1 MNCTI
6 SWIETNSSTIQLLGL
21 FPKDLKNVSKFD
33 LWSNHSRSLFK
44 AAIILANRSNFT
56 FGGHHLGWHESTTEN
71 DVMSALSCA
80 CEKVLTSHI
89 VGIVGPAYSNEVRF
103 ISPFAYRTGIP
114 IVGYAATNPDLSDLT
129 SNEAFYRLPPSDR
142 VAAFAI
148 AKLFQNFN
156 WSSCTLIIENDD
168 YGYGGLKVLQEEFS
182 RTSIKI
188 KNRLIFDRTTQ
199 RFASKKH
206 LSETLLGSPSRIIL
220 VWANQNTTYCILKYA
235 LDADVTSP
243 YFVWLLTNNVP
254 MNLFTDQ
261 EQRKLIG
268 ILTIE
273 PVVASVVGASSNKEL
288 LDKAYLIWQENDN
301 LTFPGEMDVSSYAL
315 FTFDATWTLIL
326 ALQELCNITNDIC
339 LKIVHNSSC
348 FNVQLVNGTLLRS
361 IIRQTTF
368 LGVTG
373 HVQFSNETTD
383 RINGAYYILKNVQ
396 SLKKTKIRDYV
407 PVLKWCSD
415 ENWTNHSN
423 LTSIMWPNQQSTH
436 IPDDHAL
443 MAGKKLR
450 IAVIES
456 PPFIIVKN
464 SSSLHHSNRTNSVSY
479 VGYSMDLIEHLRH
492 TMNFHSDIT
501 LISSDIS
508 YDEIV
513 RAVANETFDVVIADV
528 TITARRTQIVDF
540 STSIHE
546 NVVRVVVRA
555 TSGTKVDF
563 FSYFRPFSFTLWLAL
578 TGVVLYA
585 AILLF
590 IFERSQNKQLKAR
603 SLTDSAA
610 MSVYYSTSS
619 LVGLSSDF
627 IATTPAA
634 RLLTISLWIICT
646 ILIATYTANLS
657 SFLVVERSMPIIS
670 GIDDIKNAKIPFDR
684 IGIVEGSASHEY
696 YLNNISLI
704 YYPLKS
710 SKEIYTHLQLGLID
724 AGLWDNASIEYE
736 TSINYCDLMPV
747 GRGFAR
753 SSFGIVVKKN
763 WLYKEDLDVN
773 ILNLSES
780 GIIEQLS
787 ATWFQQ
793 KKKCQKRDDGLIK
806 SLDNSVTIEIMSGL
820 LITFLLISFVS
831 VLLHICY
838 QREKI
843 KMIFKNIKVKMTFM
857 KCS

>member
-443 MAGKKLR
+443 MA
-450 IAVIES
+450 
-456 PPFIIVKN
+456 
-464 SSSLHHSNRTNSVSY
+464 
-479 VGYSMDLIEHLRH
+479 
-492 TMNFHSDIT
+492 
-501 LISSDIS
+501 
-508 YDEIV
+508 V

-831 VLLHICY
+831 VLLHI
-838 QREKI
+838 
-843 KMIFKNIKVKMTFM
+843 
-857 KCS
+857 